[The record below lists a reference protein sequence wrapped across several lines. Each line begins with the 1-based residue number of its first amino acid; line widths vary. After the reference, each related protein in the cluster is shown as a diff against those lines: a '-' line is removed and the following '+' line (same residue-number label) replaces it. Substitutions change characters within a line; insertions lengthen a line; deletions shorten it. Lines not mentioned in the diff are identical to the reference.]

1 MRIGYVMNPL
11 GVARR
16 MRGLSLAEIANT
28 TRLSP
33 RHLEAIDEG
42 RFADLPV
49 GIYARSY
56 VRAFADA
63 VGLDTAE
70 LAAILPLLPTEEDPL
85 PAAARARAAVA
96 ASAERVPRTRVPAAA
111 GLDLLLLFILNAV
124 IVRVVAMTCGI
135 GTGALLTHTPLPLI
149 VLCATTW
156 VLYFILLAGV
166 HGRTMGQVVC
176 GVPDRRPECPLRL
189 RVILLRA
196 VNAWAPAD

>member
-96 ASAERVPRTRVPAAA
+96 ARAERVPRTRVPAAA

-135 GTGALLTHTPLPLI
+135 GAGALLTHTPLPLI